1 MILRTHTK
9 QQHHSV
15 ATSRRV
21 RSSASFQGIG
31 LMRARSLQ
39 PFGFLLYSYSLP
51 SLLWYQYVMIMNSV
65 FGLFMIMPYLD
76 SWLSCW
82 FTMYCPPSHH
92 NFHYYHKTIWYE
104 NESNPIL
111 SIHFGNPTSTSPQ
124 IKRFPPPRDEEF
136 HGAIGLARQN
146 HVLIGLVLAGP
157 SESSDRW
164 LSESMGLSWS
174 MNGISQNVNG
184 RLSV

>member
-39 PFGFLLYSYSLP
+39 PFGFLLYTYSLP
-51 SLLWYQYVMIMNSV
+51 SLLLLWYQYVMIMNSV

-146 HVLIGLVLAGP
+146 HVLIGLVLAGQ

-174 MNGISQNVNG
+174 MNGIS
-184 RLSV
+184 